1 MNPELESPRPADR
14 FCLLI
19 DRGSTRV
26 KWITALWHGLSAQWN
41 LDVTT
46 FGEGDVADLE
56 QAMESGQMLPP
67 EEVLYCSVGTE
78 RRAREVEQAVAA
90 HTAAPVIRLRAEPQS
105 HGVTN
110 GYREPGQL
118 GADRW
123 MAIVGAVAQYHAPV
137 LVMDLGTATTI
148 DLVDADR
155 RHLGGVILPGPGTMV
170 RALGV
175 DTELDV
181 SGAEGFGAELRH
193 RSGQPQ
199 GDTMSAIAGG
209 IVSAQNGALGE
220 ALAWFK
226 QRLGEE
232 AAERVKVIVTGG
244 AAGAI
249 LKQSVYQLTHDPLLV
264 FRGMLSCRFGPGE
277 T

>member
-1 MNPELESPRPADR
+1 MKPELEPPRPADR
-14 FCLLI
+14 CCLLI

-26 KWITALWHGLSAQWN
+26 KWINALWQALSGQWN
-41 LDVTT
+41 LDVTR
-46 FGEGDVADLE
+46 FGEGTVADLE
-56 QAMESGQMLPP
+56 QAMAGGELLPP
-67 EEVLYCSVGTE
+67 EEVLYCCVGTE
-78 RRAREVEQAVAA
+78 QRATELERAISA
-90 HTAAPVIRLRAEPQS
+90 HTTAPVTRLRARPENS
-105 HGVTN
+105 GVTN

-123 MAIVGAVAQYHAPV
+123 MAIVGAVAHHQPPL

-148 DLVDADR
+148 DLVDADS
-155 RHLGGVILPGPGTMV
+155 RHLGGIILPGPGTML

-181 SGAEGFGAELRH
+181 SGAELRH

-199 GDTMSAIAGG
+199 GNTMSAIAGG
-209 IVSAQNGALGE
+209 IVSAQTGALGE
-220 ALAWFK
+220 ALAWFR